1 MAIATKTPP
10 APTPPKAKQA
20 PVTTPKL
27 DAGLQPASPYTKSD
41 IALILGLLKPP
52 PQSSFNGAA
61 VGEVKAQTD
70 PLIKEITDSITGSTK
85 AGQQAIAGYT
95 GDYMKRIG
103 DLEGETKGIYDE
115 AKQESGAATASIGQ
129 YLNGV
134 GGGVGDDVAAKL
146 GAINAGPAA
155 AQLGAAETSGTAKIG
170 GGAATATGAS
180 GLERLIE
187 QGSSA
192 EAAGKRLPAIGAL
205 AGEQAGKEFGL
216 QQGKSLSDQIGAVTA
231 QVPAMIEQAVK
242 DLRSED
248 ASRRSQAASLVQALM
263 QSGYG
268 NELQKAIARQGYQTE
283 VASDKNQGAQ
293 FNANE
298 INQLTNTL
306 NSGSGTSGTGFTVN
320 ENQNAVTQAGSDA
333 YAAAQ
338 ALFQPQPTQVGTSAD
353 GRPIYRSKSGGRTFD
368 SSQAATTKQAPKF
381 STAYKQVFN
390 RILPEL
396 NALDPTNAR
405 RIADQITRQQLAAAG
420 INPPAKKS

>member
-1 MAIATKTPP
+1 MTATTKAPP
-10 APTPPKAKQA
+10 KAPPKAKTV

-27 DAGLQPASPYTKSD
+27 DAGLKPASPYSKSD
-41 IALILGLLKPP
+41 IQLILGLLKPP
-52 PQSSFNGAA
+52 PQSSFNPSA
-61 VGEVKAQTD
+61 VGEVRAQTE
-70 PLIKEITDSITGSTK
+70 PLIKQIKDSIISSTK
-85 AGQQAIAGYT
+85 AGQSAIAGYT

-103 DLEGETKGIYDE
+103 DLAGETKGIYDE
-115 AKQESGAATASIGQ
+115 AKSQDSAATASIGQ

-134 GGGVGDDVAAKL
+134 GSGVGDEVASKL
-146 GAINAGPAA
+146 AAINAGPAA
-155 AQLGAAETSGTAKIG
+155 NELAANQTVGAAKIG
-170 GGAATATGAS
+170 GGAAVATGTS
-180 GLERLIE
+180 GQERLIE
-187 QGSSA
+187 QGASAVSSA
-192 EAAGKRLPAIGAL
+192 KKLPALGAL
-205 AGEQAGKEFGL
+205 AGEQAGKVFGL
-216 QQGKSLSDQIGAVTA
+216 QQGKSLADQVGAVTA
-231 QVPAMIEQAVK
+231 QVPGMIAQAVK

-248 ASRRSQAASLVQALM
+248 ANRRSQAAQLVQSLM
-263 QSGYG
+263 QAGYG
-268 NELQKAIARQGYQTE
+268 SELQKAIARQGYQTE

-306 NSGSGTSGTGFTVN
+306 NSGSGSSSGSGFTVN

-368 SSQAATTKQAPKF
+368 VSQAATTKQAPKY

-420 INPPAKKS
+420 INPPKKS